1 MKTFAAAVLAATASA
16 DAMAVPDFI
25 AGFMYGMTGDN
36 HLSEIEACY
45 QGGEQIVTDSQTAI
59 ADFKSGNYFKGIQ
72 DAGKAWNEVSSAM
85 TTCQGMDDDV
95 AAIEAWAQ
103 IFTHPTE
110 LSKTVA
116 KHWLM
121 HGSQIKADIAKEE
134 SDWSAGSYFDAGK
147 DTAAALTLAVGP
159 IQNGIPNMPLDAP
172 LLFVGGLLEGMVGD
186 NHLTEISTCFADGEA
201 TVTDVE
207 AVVKAVEAGHW
218 FKAAEDVKTTVT
230 AFTTALTACE
240 SMGDDL
246 KAVEQWATIFT
257 HKTDLIS
264 TVTKHMIFHKSEI
277 MGDINTIK
285 TDWSGAEY
293 YQAGKATAD
302 LLTVAIGPIEVPSEE
317 VVGLDIM
324 MLPDLAAG
332 FVYGMVGDNHLEEIE
347 ACYSGVSPLWTYLDA
362 SLKDLEAFHIFAAIK
377 QFEKFVFNFQTDMA
391 PCMHGAMHDDLSAIE
406 QWATIFTTPETLVA
420 NATKHFLLHKKRI
433 TGDIATIKTDWSADK
448 YFDTGVQAAD
458 LITTLVGP
466 IES

>member
-1 MKTFAAAVLAATASA
+1 
-16 DAMAVPDFI
+16 
-25 AGFMYGMTGDN
+25 
-36 HLSEIEACY
+36 
-45 QGGEQIVTDSQTAI
+45 
-59 ADFKSGNYFKGIQ
+59 
-72 DAGKAWNEVSSAM
+72 
-85 TTCQGMDDDV
+85 
-95 AAIEAWAQ
+95 
-103 IFTHPTE
+103 
-110 LSKTVA
+110 
-116 KHWLM
+116 
-121 HGSQIKADIAKEE
+121 
-134 SDWSAGSYFDAGK
+134 
-147 DTAAALTLAVGP
+147 
-159 IQNGIPNMPLDAP
+159 MPLDAP

-186 NHLTEISTCFADGEA
+186 NHLTEISTCFTDGEA

-207 AVVKAVEAGHW
+207 AIVKAVEAGHW

-230 AFTTALTACE
+230 AFHTALTACE

-246 KAVEQWATIFT
+246 KAVEQWASIFT

-285 TDWSGAEY
+285 VDWSGAEY

-347 ACYSGVSPLWTYLDA
+347 ACYAGVSPLWTYLDA

-377 QFEKFVFNFQTDMA
+377 QFEKFVLNFQTDMA

-406 QWATIFTTPETLVA
+406 QWATIFT
-420 NATKHFLLHKKRI
+420 
-433 TGDIATIKTDWSADK
+433 
-448 YFDTGVQAAD
+448 
-458 LITTLVGP
+458 
-466 IES
+466 

>member
-1 MKTFAAAVLAATASA
+1 MKTFAAAVVAATAHA
-16 DAMAVPDFI
+16 DVMAVPDFI

-36 HLSEIEACY
+36 HLAEIEACY
-45 QGGEQIVTDSQTAI
+45 QGGEQIVTDSQVAI
-59 ADFKSGNYFKGIQ
+59 ADFESGNYFKGIQ

-134 SDWSAGSYFDAGK
+134 TDWSAGNYFDAGK

-159 IQNGIPNMPLDAP
+159 ISNSIPNMPLDAP

-186 NHLTEISTCFADGEA
+186 NHLTEISTCFTDGEA

-207 AVVKAVEAGHW
+207 ALVKAIEAGHYVR
-218 FKAAEDVKTTVT
+218 AAEDAKKTIS
-230 AFTTALTACE
+230 AFSTALTACE
-240 SMGDDL
+240 AMGDDL

-257 HKTDLIS
+257 SKTDLIS

-277 MGDINTIK
+277 LGDISTIK
-285 TDWSGAEY
+285 TDWAGAEY
-293 YQAGKATAD
+293 FQAGKATAD
-302 LLTVAIGPIEVPSEE
+302 LLTVAIGPIEAPATEE
-317 VVGLDIM
+317 VGLDIM

-332 FVYGMVGDNHLEEIE
+332 FVYGMVGANHLEEIE
-347 ACYSGVSPLWTYLDA
+347 ACYTGVSPLWTDLEA
-362 SLKDLEAFHIFAAIK
+362 ALKDLEAFHIFGAIK
-377 QFEKFVFNFQTDMA
+377 EFEKFVFAFQTDMA
-391 PCMHGAMHDDLSAIE
+391 PCMGGAMHDDLSAIE
-406 QWATIFTTPETLVA
+406 QWATAFTHPETLVA
-420 NATKHFLLHKKRI
+420 NATKHYLLHKKHI
-433 TGDIATIKTDWSADK
+433 TSDITTIKADWSADK
-448 YFDTGVQAAD
+448 YFATGVQAAD
-458 LITTLVGP
+458 LVTVLVGP